1 MKWIVLLAFAC
12 KGDEPRLQVD
22 LSREHDTAGT
32 VEGVG
37 FTIVVELSA
46 PEDSP
51 YLVMLHGRGDTA
63 KEFRESWPAFPVKLK
78 VAFPLA
84 PLPFQGRRQWFA
96 WSPGD
101 GDDALADA
109 VSAAEAR
116 LWPAIVGLAG
126 GRQILVGGFSQGAT
140 VAYAMAMRHPDEISG
155 AFLIAGR
162 MPAKLRSTR
171 AAPIVALHGT
181 DDERVAI
188 ADARA
193 EIAAL
198 QAAGLEAT
206 LFEYP
211 GVGHTITQP
220 MFDQLATSVRA
231 RLR

>member
-1 MKWIVLLAFAC
+1 MRWVFLLAFAC
-12 KGDEPRLQVD
+12 SRDEPRILID
-22 LSREHDTAGT
+22 LTREHDTAAT

-46 PEDSP
+46 PEQSP

-63 KEFRESWPAFPVKLK
+63 KEFRESWPAFPVKLA

-84 PLPFQGRRQWFA
+84 PLPFRGRRQWFE
-96 WSPGD
+96 WSSGD

-116 LWPAIVGLAG
+116 LWTAIVGLAR

-181 DDERVAI
+181 SDDRVSI
-188 ADARA
+188 DDARA
-193 EIAAL
+193 GVAAL

-211 GVGHTITQP
+211 GVGHTITP
-220 MFDQLATSVRA
+220 AMFDQLASSVRA